1 MKLPAPN
8 PHVSDLHPYEPG
20 RPITDVA
27 REHGL
32 QADQIAKLASNE
44 NPLGPSP
51 RALQAIRDSLEH
63 THLYPDGAGIALRE
77 AIAHAH
83 GLTPD
88 HVVLGC
94 GSNEIIEFCYHAY
107 TQPGQGRVLASA
119 YAFAVYGLMAR
130 LFAVPF
136 EEVPDRNFHHDLAGF
151 SARLQD
157 DVRLVF
163 LASPNNPTGTRI
175 PNAEL
180 AAFVE
185 KFPAG
190 PLLVLDEAYYEF
202 IPEPPP
208 SVSWVKEG
216 RPVVVLRTFSKVQ
229 GLAGLRIGY
238 GLAHPPIAAVLQKS
252 RQPFNT
258 NAPAQAAALAGLAD
272 TEHVRKT
279 VALTNAGRD
288 RLHAFL
294 KQQNLRFIPGTAN
307 YVMVEVGDGDAVFHA
322 LQKQGIIVRPL
333 KSYRL
338 PTWIR
343 ISIGT
348 PEQMARLE
356 KALPQVLPAKK

>member
-1 MKLPAPN
+1 
-8 PHVSDLHPYEPG
+8 G
-20 RPITDVA
+20 RPIPDVA

-32 QADQIAKLASNE
+32 DPSQIAKLASNE
-44 NPLGPSP
+44 NPLGASP
-51 RALQAIRDSLEH
+51 RALQAIRDSLAH
-63 THLYPDGAGIALRE
+63 THLYPDGAGLALRD
-77 AIAHAH
+77 AIAQTH
-83 GLTPD
+83 GLTRD

-107 TQPGQGRVLASA
+107 TQPGKGRVLASA

-130 LFAVPF
+130 LFNVPF
-136 EEVPDRNFHHDLAGF
+136 EEVPDRDFQHDLAGF
-151 SARLQD
+151 AARLQN

-180 AAFVE
+180 TAFVE

-190 PLLVLDEAYYEF
+190 PLLVIDEAYYEF
-202 IPEPPP
+202 ISEPPP
-208 SVSWVKEG
+208 TIQWVKQG
-216 RPVVVLRTFSKVQ
+216 RPIVVLRTFSKAQ

-238 GLAHPPIAAVLQKS
+238 GLAHPDIAAVLQKS

-258 NAPAQAAALAGLAD
+258 SAPAQAAALASLAD
-272 TEHVRKT
+272 QEHVRT
-279 VALTNAGRD
+279 TLALTYAGRD
-288 RLHAFL
+288 RLHSFL
-294 KQQNLRFIPGTAN
+294 KKLGLRFIPGTAN
-307 YVMVEVGDGDAVFHA
+307 FVMVEVGDGDAVFLA
-322 LQKQGIIVRPL
+322 IQKRGLIVRPL
-333 KSYRL
+333 RSYRL

-356 KALPQVLPAKK
+356 EILPQIIPTQK

>member
-1 MKLPAPN
+1 MSPQPN
-8 PHVSDLHPYEPG
+8 PPVADLQPYEPG

-32 QADQIAKLASNE
+32 HPSQIAKLASNE

-51 RALQAIRDSLEH
+51 RALQAIRDSLDL
-63 THLYPDGAGIALRE
+63 THLYPDGAGVDLRQ
-77 AIAHAH
+77 AIAKLH

-107 TQPGQGRVLASA
+107 TLPGQGKVLASA

-130 LFAVPF
+130 LFGVPF

-151 SARLQD
+151 SARLTP

-163 LASPNNPTGTRI
+163 VASPNNPTGTRI
-175 PNAEL
+175 SNAEL
-180 AAFVE
+180 TAFVE

-190 PLLVLDEAYYEF
+190 PL
-202 IPEPPP
+202 
-208 SVSWVKEG
+208 
-216 RPVVVLRTFSKVQ
+216 
-229 GLAGLRIGY
+229 GLAL
-238 GLAHPPIAAVLQKS
+238 PDIAAVLQKS

-258 NAPAQAAALAGLAD
+258 SAPAQVAALTGLAD
-272 TEHVRKT
+272 TDHVKKT
-279 VALTNAGRD
+279 VSMTDAGRD
-288 RLHAFL
+288 RLHSFL
-294 KQQNLRFIPGTAN
+294 KKLNLRFIPGTAN
-307 YVMVEVGDGDAVFHA
+307 FVMVEVGDGDAVFLA
-322 LQKQGIIVRPL
+322 LQKKGIIVRPL
-333 KSYRL
+333 RSYRL

-348 PEQMARLE
+348 PEQMERLE
-356 KALPQVLPAKK
+356 KVLPEILGQKK

>member
-1 MKLPAPN
+1 MSPQPN
-8 PHVSDLHPYEPG
+8 PHVADLHPYEPG

-32 QADQIAKLASNE
+32 QTSQIAKLASNE

-51 RALQAIRDSLEH
+51 RALQAIRDSLDL
-63 THLYPDGAGIALRE
+63 THLYPDGAGVDLRQ
-77 AIAHAH
+77 AIAKLH
-83 GLTPD
+83 GLTPE

-107 TQPGQGRVLASA
+107 TLPGQGKVLASA

-130 LFAVPF
+130 LFGIPF

-151 SARLQD
+151 SARLTP

-163 LASPNNPTGTRI
+163 IASPNNPTGTRI
-175 PNAEL
+175 SNAEL
-180 AAFVE
+180 TAFVE

-208 SVSWVKEG
+208 SVQWVKEG
-216 RPVVVLRTFSKVQ
+216 RPIVVLRTFSKVQ
-229 GLAGLRIGY
+229 GLAALRIGY
-238 GLAHPPIAAVLQKS
+238 GLARPDIAAVLQKS

-258 NAPAQAAALAGLAD
+258 SAPAQVAALAGLAD
-272 TEHVRKT
+272 TDHVKKT
-279 VALTNAGRD
+279 VSMTDVGRD
-288 RLHAFL
+288 RLHSFFKKL
-294 KQQNLRFIPGTAN
+294 NLRFIPGTAN
-307 YVMVEVGDGDAVFHA
+307 FVMVEVGDGDAVFLA
-322 LQKQGIIVRPL
+322 LQKKGIIVRPL
-333 KSYRL
+333 RSYRL

-348 PEQMARLE
+348 PEQMERLE
-356 KALPQVLPAKK
+356 KALPEILSQKK

>member
-1 MKLPAPN
+1 MPPTPN
-8 PHVSDLHPYEPG
+8 PYVANLQPYQPG
-20 RPITDVA
+20 RPIADVA

-32 QADQIAKLASNE
+32 SPSQIIKLASNE

-51 RALQAIRDSLEH
+51 RALQAIRDCLDH
-63 THLYPDGAGIALRE
+63 THLYPDGGGLDLRQ
-77 AIAHAH
+77 AIAQSH

-119 YAFAVYGLMAR
+119 YAFAVYSLMAR
-130 LFAVPF
+130 LFHVPF
-136 EEVPDRNFHHDLAGF
+136 EEIPDRDFHHNLAGF
-151 SARLQD
+151 TARLEA

-180 AAFVE
+180 TAFVQ
-185 KFPAG
+185 KFPDG
-190 PLLVLDEAYYEF
+190 PLLILDEAYYEF

-208 SVSWVKEG
+208 SIQWIQEG
-216 RPVVVLRTFSKVQ
+216 RPLVLLRTFSKVQ

-238 GLAHPPIAAVLQKS
+238 GLAHPSIAAVLQKS

-258 NAPAQAAALAGLAD
+258 SAPAQAAALAALAD
-272 TEHVRKT
+272 PEHIRKT
-279 VALTNAGRD
+279 IALTNTGRD
-288 RLHAFL
+288 RLHSFL
-294 KQQNLRFIPGTAN
+294 KKLNLRFIPGTAN
-307 YVMVEVGDGDAVFHA
+307 FVMVEVGDGDAVFLA
-322 LQKQGIIVRPL
+322 LQKHGLIVRPL
-333 KSYRL
+333 RSYHL

-348 PEQMARLE
+348 PEQMSRLE
-356 KALPQVLPAKK
+356 ELLPTVLPTQK

>member
-1 MKLPAPN
+1 MIRPTPN
-8 PHVSDLHPYEPG
+8 SYVAGLEPYEPG

-32 QADQIAKLASNE
+32 DPSQIAKLASNE

-51 RALQAIRDSLEH
+51 RALQVIRDSLEH
-63 THLYPDGAGIALRE
+63 THLYPDGAGLALRD
-77 AIAHAH
+77 AIAQAH
-83 GLTPD
+83 GLTRD

-130 LFAVPF
+130 LFGIPF

-151 SARLQD
+151 SARLKE

-180 AAFVE
+180 TAFVE

-208 SVSWVKEG
+208 SIRWVKEG
-216 RPVVVLRTFSKVQ
+216 RPLVVLRTFSKVQ

-238 GLAHPPIAAVLQKS
+238 GLAHPEIAAVLQKS

-258 NAPAQAAALAGLAD
+258 SSPAQVAALAALAD

-279 VALTNAGRD
+279 VALTDTGRD
-288 RLHAFL
+288 RLHTFL
-294 KQQNLRFIPGTAN
+294 KNLQLRFLPGTGN
-307 YVMVEVGDGDAVFHA
+307 FVMVEVGDGDAVFRS
-322 LQKQGIIVRPL
+322 LQKHGIIVRPL
-333 KSYRL
+333 RSYRL

-348 PEQMARLE
+348 PEQMTRLE
-356 KALPQVLPAKK
+356 EILPKVLPDKK

>member
-1 MKLPAPN
+1 MKLPVPN
-8 PHVSDLHPYEPG
+8 PHVADLHPYEPG

-32 QADQIAKLASNE
+32 DPSQIAKLASNE

-51 RALQAIRDSLEH
+51 SALQAIRNSLDLS
-63 THLYPDGAGIALRE
+63 HLYPDGAGLALRQ
-77 AIAHAH
+77 AIAQLH

-107 TQPGQGRVLASA
+107 TLPGQGRVLASA

-130 LFAVPF
+130 LFGIPF
-136 EEVPDRNFHHDLAGF
+136 AEVPDRDFHHDLAGF
-151 SARLQD
+151 SARLSP

-175 PNAEL
+175 ANTEL
-180 AAFVE
+180 TAFVE
-185 KFPAG
+185 KFPEG
-190 PLLVLDEAYYEF
+190 PLLILDEAYYEF
-202 IPEPPP
+202 LPEPPP
-208 SVSWVKEG
+208 SIRWVKEG
-216 RPVVVLRTFSKVQ
+216 RPIVVLRTFSKVQ
-229 GLAGLRIGY
+229 GLAALRIGY
-238 GLAHPPIAAVLQKS
+238 GLAHPTIASVLQKS

-258 NAPAQAAALAGLAD
+258 SSPAQAAALAGLAD
-272 TEHVRKT
+272 TDHIKKT
-279 VALTNAGRD
+279 VALNDAGRQQ
-288 RLHAFL
+288 LHAFL
-294 KQQNLRFIPGTAN
+294 KKLNLRFIPGTAN
-307 YVMVEVGDGDAVFHA
+307 FVMVEVGHGDAVFQG

-333 KSYRL
+333 RSYRL
-338 PTWIR
+338 PNWIR

-356 KALPQVLPAKK
+356 KALPPLLPASP

>member
-1 MKLPAPN
+1 MTPQPN
-8 PHVSDLHPYEPG
+8 PYVADLEPYEPG
-20 RPITDVA
+20 RPIADVA
-27 REHGL
+27 KEHGL
-32 QADQIAKLASNE
+32 LPNQIAKLASNE
-44 NPLGPSP
+44 NPLGASP
-51 RALQAIRDSLEH
+51 RALQAIRDGLAH
-63 THLYPDGAGIALRE
+63 THLYPDGAGLDLRD
-77 AIAHAH
+77 AIAKKH
-83 GLTPD
+83 GLTRD

-130 LFAVPF
+130 LFGISF
-136 EEVPDRNFHHDLAGF
+136 EEVPDRDFHHDLAGF
-151 SARLQD
+151 SARLGG

-180 AAFVE
+180 TAFVQ

-190 PLLVLDEAYYEF
+190 PLLVLDEAYHEF

-208 SVSWVKEG
+208 SVHWVKEG

-238 GLAHPPIAAVLQKS
+238 GLARPDIAAVLQKS

-258 NAPAQAAALAGLAD
+258 SAPAQAAALAALAD
-272 TEHVRKT
+272 TDHVRKT
-279 VALTNAGRD
+279 VELTHAGLERI
-288 RLHAFL
+288 HAFL
-294 KQQNLRFIPGTAN
+294 KKMNLRFVPGTAN
-307 YVMVEVGDGDAVFHA
+307 FVMVEVNDGDQVFRA
-322 LQKQGIIVRPL
+322 LQKLGLIVRPL
-333 KSYRL
+333 RSYRL
-338 PTWIR
+338 PGWIR

-348 PEQMARLE
+348 PEQMERLE
-356 KALPQVLPAKK
+356 RALPDVLPARK

>member
-1 MKLPAPN
+1 MTPRPN
-8 PHVSDLHPYEPG
+8 PYVEELVPYEPG

-27 REHGL
+27 REYGL
-32 QADQIAKLASNE
+32 DPSQIAKLASNE

-51 RALQAIRDSLEH
+51 SALQAIRDGLPH
-63 THLYPDGAGIALRE
+63 THLYPDGGGLALRD
-77 AIAHAH
+77 AIAKLH
-83 GLTPD
+83 GLTRD

-94 GSNEIIEFCYHAY
+94 GSNEIIEFCYHAF
-107 TQPGQGRVLASA
+107 TRPGEGKVLASA
-119 YAFAVYGLMAR
+119 YAFAVYSLMAR
-130 LFAVPF
+130 LFGIPF
-136 EEVPDRNFHHDLAGF
+136 EEVPDRDFHHDLAGF
-151 SARLQD
+151 VARLSAE
-157 DVRLVF
+157 VRLVF

-180 AAFVE
+180 SAFVE

-208 SVSWVKEG
+208 SIRWVKEG

-238 GLAHPPIAAVLQKS
+238 GLARPDIAAVLQKS

-258 NAPAQAAALAGLAD
+258 SSPAQSAALAALAD

-279 VALTNAGRD
+279 VALTHAGLE
-288 RLHAFL
+288 RLHSFL
-294 KQQNLRFIPGTAN
+294 KKLGLRFVSGTAN
-307 YVMVEVGDGDAVFHA
+307 FVMVEVGDGDAVFRE
-322 LQKQGIIVRPL
+322 LQKRGLIVRPL
-333 KSYRL
+333 RSYRL
-338 PTWIR
+338 PNWIR

-348 PEQMARLE
+348 PEQMKRLE
-356 KALPQVLPAKK
+356 EALPRALTAGK

>member
-1 MKLPAPN
+1 MSPQPN
-8 PHVSDLHPYEPG
+8 PHVADLQPYEPG

-32 QADQIAKLASNE
+32 HPSQIAKLASNE

-51 RALQAIRDSLEH
+51 RALQAIRDSLDL
-63 THLYPDGAGIALRE
+63 THLYPDGAGVDLRQ
-77 AIAHAH
+77 AIAKLH
-83 GLTPD
+83 GLSPD

-107 TQPGQGRVLASA
+107 TLPGQGKVLASA

-130 LFAVPF
+130 LFGVPF

-151 SARLQD
+151 SARLTP

-163 LASPNNPTGTRI
+163 IASPNNPTGTRI

-180 AAFVE
+180 SAFVE

-208 SVSWVKEG
+208 SIQWVKEG
-216 RPVVVLRTFSKVQ
+216 RPIVVLRTFSKVQ
-229 GLAGLRIGY
+229 GLAALRIGY
-238 GLAHPPIAAVLQKS
+238 GLARPDIAAVLQKS

-258 NAPAQAAALAGLAD
+258 SAPAQVAALAGLAD
-272 TEHVRKT
+272 TDHVKKT
-279 VALTNAGRD
+279 VSMTDAGRD
-288 RLHAFL
+288 RLHSFL
-294 KQQNLRFIPGTAN
+294 KKLNLRFIPGTAN
-307 YVMVEVGDGDAVFHA
+307 FVMVEVGDGDAVFLA
-322 LQKQGIIVRPL
+322 LQKKGIIVRPL
-333 KSYRL
+333 RSYRL

-348 PEQMARLE
+348 PEQMERLE
-356 KALPQVLPAKK
+356 KVLPEILAQKK

>member
-1 MKLPAPN
+1 MTPRPN
-8 PHVSDLHPYEPG
+8 PYVEELVPYEPG

-27 REHGL
+27 REYGL
-32 QADQIAKLASNE
+32 DPSQIAKLASNE

-51 RALQAIRDSLEH
+51 SALQAIRDGLSH
-63 THLYPDGAGIALRE
+63 THLYPDGGGLALRD
-77 AIAHAH
+77 AIAKLH
-83 GLTPD
+83 GLTRD

-94 GSNEIIEFCYHAY
+94 GSNEIIEFCYHAF
-107 TQPGQGRVLASA
+107 TRPGEGKVLASA

-130 LFAVPF
+130 LFGIPF
-136 EEVPDRNFHHDLAGF
+136 EEVPDRDFHHDLAGF
-151 SARLQD
+151 VARLSPE
-157 DVRLVF
+157 VRLVF

-180 AAFVE
+180 TAFVE

-202 IPEPPP
+202 ISEPPP
-208 SVSWVKEG
+208 SIRWVKEG

-238 GLAHPPIAAVLQKS
+238 GLAQPDIAAVLQKS

-258 NAPAQAAALAGLAD
+258 SSPAQSAALAALAD

-279 VALTNAGRD
+279 VALTHLGLE
-288 RLHAFL
+288 RLHNFL
-294 KQQNLRFIPGTAN
+294 KKLGLRFVPGTAN
-307 YVMVEVGDGDAVFHA
+307 FVMVEVGDGDAVFRE
-322 LQKQGIIVRPL
+322 LQKRGLIVRPL
-333 KSYRL
+333 RSYRL
-338 PTWIR
+338 PSWIR

-356 KALPQVLPAKK
+356 EALPRALTAGK

>member
-1 MKLPAPN
+1 MKLPAAN

-27 REHGL
+27 REHCL
-32 QADQIAKLASNE
+32 QPAQIAKLASNE

-63 THLYPDGAGIALRE
+63 AHLYPDGAGIALRE

-151 SARLQD
+151 AARLQD

-180 AAFVE
+180 TAFVE
-185 KFPAG
+185 KFPTG
-190 PLLVLDEAYYEF
+190 PLLVLDEAYHEF

-238 GLAHPPIAAVLQKS
+238 GLAHPSIAAVLQKS

-258 NAPAQAAALAGLAD
+258 NAPAQAAALASLAD

-279 VALTNAGRD
+279 VALTDAGRD

-333 KSYRL
+333 RSYRL

-348 PEQMARLE
+348 PEQMAQLE
-356 KALPQVLPAKK
+356 KVLPQVLPTKK